1 VRDEWRVMSNEG
13 IGIVDSGKRIED
25 RRKRKVD
32 RG

>member
-1 VRDEWRVMSNEG
+1 MEICSG